1 MSETGIIIGNAIVW
15 GIGLVELAF
24 LAKVGVTALI
34 RRHHAIEMSKRVMAE
49 SGDKEASCVAGADG
63 TVIA

>member
-24 LAKVGVTALI
+24 LAKVGITSLVN
-34 RRHHAIEMSKRVMAE
+34 RHHAIEMSKRVMAR
-49 SGDKEASCVAGADG
+49 EAAEAAAG
-63 TVIA
+63 TVDAKDAALA